1 MNAERFQAEVLPHRE
16 RLLRTAR
23 KMLNDEADAQDAVQ
37 EVYLKLWQMR
47 EKLELYDSVEALAVT
62 MVKNLCIDYIRKKG
76 KSEPIDE
83 SLYRQASPD
92 DPYKQLEVKSNDELI
107 RAIVAQ
113 LPTLQQSILRM
124 KDMEELELEEIAQ
137 ITGSTNE
144 AIRVNLS
151 RARKKVRDEF
161 IRLTAEKQAR

>member
-23 KMLNDEADAQDAVQ
+23 KMLNDDADAQDTVQ

-47 EKLELYDSVEALAVT
+47 DKLELYDSLEALAVT
-62 MVKNLCIDYIRKKG
+62 MVKNRCIDSIRKKG

-83 SLYRQASPD
+83 SHYRQVSQD
-92 DPYKQLEVKSNDELI
+92 DPVKQLEAKSNDELI
-107 RAIVAQ
+107 RAIIDQ
-113 LPTLQQSILRM
+113 LPTLQQAILRM
-124 KDMEELELEEIAQ
+124 KDMEELELEEIVQ
-137 ITGSTNE
+137 ITGSSNE
-144 AIRVNLS
+144 AVRVNLS

-161 IRLTAEKQAR
+161 VRLTSEKR